1 MEGCAPVLL
10 SAGVAVAVVP
20 APPVL
25 RFHSIVECV
34 TGQLLEKAPI
44 FMAQQRPEEIQLALL
59 FFFRKEFLS
68 LFQVK
73 FPFIYLKLIV

>member
-1 MEGCAPVLL
+1 MRSGFAFGGRRRGRRSCAAGAPVPLD
-10 SAGVAVAVVP
+10 
-20 APPVL
+20 
-25 RFHSIVECV
+25 HCVECV

>member
-1 MEGCAPVLL
+1 MIGSRMEGCAPVLL

-59 FFFRKEFLS
+59 FFFVKNFS
-68 LFQVK
+68 LYSRLN
-73 FPFIYLKLIV
+73 FPSYI